1 MEKIYAKPKECALL
15 RYGFDMRCY
24 IHLYPQQK
32 WIVHAMN
39 ENYVNLENK
48 GKKVEIQLKPE
59 DFIRLFIWHEEYKF
73 GTVEKSICEKDIVK

>member
-1 MEKIYAKPKECALL
+1 MDKIYAKPKTYAVL
-15 RYGFDMRCY
+15 RYGIEFRCY

-39 ENYVNLENK
+39 EHYVNLENK
-48 GKKVEIQLKPE
+48 SKKIEIQVKAE

-73 GTVEKSICEKDIVK
+73 GTTEKSICKKDLVS